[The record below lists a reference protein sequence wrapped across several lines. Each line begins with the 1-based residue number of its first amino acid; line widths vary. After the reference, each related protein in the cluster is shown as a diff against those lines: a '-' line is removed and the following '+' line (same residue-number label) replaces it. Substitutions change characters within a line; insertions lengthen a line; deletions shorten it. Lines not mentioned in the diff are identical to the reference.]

1 MHKIILYPGEDGYW
15 VVECPS
21 LPGCVS
27 QGKTKAEARANIR
40 EAIEGYEAALEKIE
54 SDPKFIEMMKRSDED
69 IRARRFFTQAEAERR
84 IKKKNAMFSRADKDW
99 EEGKLQ
105 SAFRQFLALANA
117 GDRAAQLN
125 VGYFYDL
132 GIGTRCNKVLALYWY
147 RKAYRRGDAA
157 AANNIATIW
166 RDKHK
171 PQRSLA
177 WFRRAVRLGDDGA
190 NLGIAKLYLQNG
202 SNLRKAFTYLT
213 KVCQSDRVSEGE
225 KEEAMRLLKTAKK
238 QLRQTIN

>member
-15 VVECPS
+15 IVECPS

-27 QGKTKAEARANIR
+27 QGKSKAEARANIR
-40 EAIEGYEAALEKIE
+40 EAIEGYEAALDKIE

-69 IRARRFFTQAEAERR
+69 IRAGRVFTQDEVERR
-84 IKKKNAMFSRADKDW
+84 IKRKNAAFSQADKNW

-105 SAFRQFLALANA
+105 SAFRQFLALAKA
-117 GDRAAQLN
+117 GDRAAQTN
-125 VGYFYDL
+125 VGYFYDV
-132 GIGTRCNKVLALYWY
+132 GIGTRSNRVLALYWY

-177 WFRRAVRLGDDGA
+177 WFRRAVRLGDAGS
-190 NLGIAKLYLQNG
+190 NLGIAKHYLQNG
-202 SNLRKAFTYLT
+202 SNLRKAIAYLT
-213 KVCQSDRVSEGE
+213 KVCQSDRVSEAE
-225 KEEAMRLLKTAKK
+225 VEEAARLLKAAKK
-238 QLRQTIN
+238 RLRQTIN